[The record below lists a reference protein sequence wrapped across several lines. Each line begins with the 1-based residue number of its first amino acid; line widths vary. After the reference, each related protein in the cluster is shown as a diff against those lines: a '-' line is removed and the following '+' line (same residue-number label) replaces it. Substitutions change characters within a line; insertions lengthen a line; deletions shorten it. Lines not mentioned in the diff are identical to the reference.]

1 LKLNLLLKDNEIR
14 ALRLKVNPNDEIE
27 RLITELNL
35 AKETYEQDLALLR
48 EENAEY
54 EELLKET
61 QE

>member
-1 LKLNLLLKDNEIR
+1 MKLNLLLKDNEIR

-27 RLITELNL
+27 RLMTELNL
-35 AKETYEQDLALLR
+35 TKEAYEQDLALLR

-61 QE
+61 

>member
-1 LKLNLLLKDNEIR
+1 MKLNLLLKDNEIR

-27 RLITELNL
+27 RLMTELNL
-35 AKETYEQDLALLR
+35 VKEAYEQDLALLR

-61 QE
+61 